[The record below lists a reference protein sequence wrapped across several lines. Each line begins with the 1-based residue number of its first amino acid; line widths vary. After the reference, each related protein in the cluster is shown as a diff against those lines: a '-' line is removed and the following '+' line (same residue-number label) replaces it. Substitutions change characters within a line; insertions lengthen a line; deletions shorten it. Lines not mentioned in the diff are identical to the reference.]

1 MRFYATVDVLK
12 FDARTYSKAFHASID
27 RQMKSAARAFVRAA
41 VLRIPVDT
49 GMAAGSFLNLGRYLK
64 RIGLPGGGVQGYVSL
79 NRQSPTGK
87 YYHKPGRAERPIPK
101 DEFTPGNYGLST
113 DPVAAFQRKGHQHLF
128 EFKSEVFH
136 LTLND
141 LFGTHG
147 RAPWG
152 AFEAGQQAFL
162 ATVRTLVTKVPDVKE
177 HMTKTTVTL
186 GQSGLKAAAPVRLRK
201 QQKVRND

>member
-12 FDARTYSKAFHASID
+12 FDARTYSKAFHDAID
-27 RQMKSAARAFVRAA
+27 RQMKAAARAFVRAA

-64 RIGLPGGGVQGYVSL
+64 RIGIPGGVGGYIDA
-79 NRQSPTGK
+79 NRKSPTGR
-87 YYHKPGRAERPIPK
+87 YYHRPGKAKKPIPK
-101 DEFTPGNYGLST
+101 NEFTPGNYGLVT
-113 DPVAAFQRKGHQHLF
+113 DPVAAFQRKGQQHLF

-141 LFGTHG
+141 LFGSHG

-152 AFEAGQQAFL
+152 AFEAAQLAFL
-162 ATVRTLVTKVPDVKE
+162 ATLKTLVTKVPGVKE